1 MEAPLVRASRFK
13 SMEAPLIRASRFK
26 SMEARLIR
34 TALLA
39 ALLTVSMAARFQSP
53 NFIVESSEPGLAPQ
67 IAQTAEKYRRDLA
80 VEWLGQTMPNWAQ
93 PCQMT
98 VQVGPHLGA
107 GGATTFVFDRGEVFG
122 WRMTIQGS
130 AERILDSVLP
140 HEITHMIYAS
150 HFRRP
155 LPRWADEG
163 GATSVE
169 HASERQKH
177 RAMLINFLHTGRGIA
192 FSEMFAMTEYPSDVM
207 PLYAQ
212 AYTLSEFLIYQGG
225 RRKFI
230 EFLDDGMQTE
240 QWSAAVQRHYG
251 LGDLAALQNTW
262 VSWVAK
268 GFPMPQ
274 TPQSPQGP
282 QAPQSPVQQAGAT
295 VLAAGAVPPPPAP
308 REPTAAPRQARP
320 EPNLIYRIRDK
331 TEAQTLPAAGWRRV
345 GTPPPATLVSETR
358 PAPAAPAAADAGRAE
373 VARPQTMEP
382 SRQLILQWSQ
392 PAK

>member
-1 MEAPLVRASRFK
+1 M
-13 SMEAPLIRASRFK
+13 
-26 SMEARLIR
+26 SMEARLVR

-39 ALLTVSMAARFQSP
+39 ALLAVSMGARFQSA
-53 NFIVESSEPGLAPQ
+53 NFIVDSSDPGLAPQ
-67 IAQTAEKYRRDLA
+67 IAQTAERYRRELA
-80 VEWLGQTMPNWAQ
+80 VEWLGQVMPNWAQ

-130 AERILDSVLP
+130 AQRILDSVLP
-140 HEITHMIYAS
+140 HEITHMIFAS

-169 HASERQKH
+169 HISERQKH
-177 RAMLINFLHTGRGIA
+177 RAMLIQFLHTGRGIA
-192 FSEMFAMTEYPSDVM
+192 FSDMFAMTEYPSDVM

-225 RRKFI
+225 RRKFV
-230 EFLDDGMQTE
+230 EFLDDGMRTE

-262 VSWVAK
+262 LSWVAR
-268 GFPMPQ
+268 GFPAPQ
-274 TPQSPQGP
+274 APL
-282 QAPQSPVQQAGAT
+282 APQSPVPPAGAAI
-295 VLAAGAVPPPPAP
+295 LAAGAVPPPPAP
-308 REPTAAPRQARP
+308 GQLAAVGRQARP
-320 EPNLIYRIRDK
+320 EPNLVYRIHDK
-331 TEAQTLPAAGWRRV
+331 PPPQTLPAAGWRRP
-345 GTPPPATLVSETR
+345 GTAPPATLASDSR
-358 PAPAAPAAADAGRAE
+358 PAAPGTPAADAGRAE

-382 SRQLILQWSQ
+382 LRQIILPPSP